1 MNDEDETKEV
11 SCKENT
17 DGGYALYKF
26 NLDDFL
32 KKLKGD
38 TDE

>member
-11 SCKENT
+11 SEENAS
-17 DGGYALYKF
+17 DGYALYKF

-32 KKLKGD
+32 KKQKGD